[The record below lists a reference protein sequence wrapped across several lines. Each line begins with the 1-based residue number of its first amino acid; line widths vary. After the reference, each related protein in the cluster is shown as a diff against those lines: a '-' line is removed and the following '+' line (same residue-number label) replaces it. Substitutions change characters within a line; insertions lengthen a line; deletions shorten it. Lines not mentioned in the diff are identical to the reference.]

1 MDKVILLFFLLFCVA
16 CESAILNHAKARYS
30 ECSVEEH
37 KELSNGITVVVKCP
51 YEEPFYK
58 TFREK

>member
-1 MDKVILLFFLLFCVA
+1 MNRIILLLSLLFCVA
-16 CESAILNHAKARYS
+16 CESTILTHAKARYP

-37 KELSNGITVVVKCP
+37 EKLSNGIIVVVKCP